1 MKSATSLAS
10 VSPSTQA
17 GKDYSS
23 VASRIV
29 SAQSSARPGV
39 VIELDTVED
48 AEQDWQNTILLHTF
62 HCDMI
67 QGSMCSA
74 YGVRPGAFPSIS
86 AMVDLRKHT
95 GFKELFYIVLAEKLD
110 NSTLMHMWQ
119 LVLESPEKGAESLNA
134 SKDTPEPADEDNLT
148 GADNTFTR
156 RVFISSAK
164 VCTQELPLPY
174 GVEVIQCV
182 PAAGHLSSAS
192 IYPACLAPYLLVTAC
207 SDNIIRFW
215 RVVDNSG
222 GSGSCFA
229 WEEWKMET
237 EGASSA
243 IQLPGSPV
251 SVSAAFT
258 GRIAVAYRSG
268 ESFTRKGQSANSN
281 SSYMNLFVAIYECE
295 SSGGIEWV
303 LEDKIILRNI
313 EIPKIQ
319 LAVDQTIFQSQ
330 DRKISAYSKLQKNL
344 YEGSKLE
351 SEKSAVN
358 MKMSR
363 VPSMATISKLKE
375 GGIDSVDSSNLVQKQ
390 LVQLDWVSNEDG
402 SHLLTVAV
410 ANNVLILTTVSS
422 EISETCKSNQIE
434 IKKSQNPRPLLRK
447 SSSMSLQPAVDEIK
461 WMIFRKISLQTAD
474 GLPPLPM
481 SVSWARDGVLMCA
494 MDNEV
499 AVYSQWKPD
508 NQVEDD
514 INDGDSR
521 RLKEK
526 DLLSLAQDTQG
537 KGGKTGGIKGGNPDA
552 RFFNESEEKAK
563 LLLGESLSDSDFM
576 SDMGLFEASH
586 LACPVL
592 PQYHPK
598 QLIELMN
605 SGKIRWVKAIL
616 NHLVKCIS
624 PATQIRQ
631 RYETNDSDK
640 GKDWS
645 RSRNL
650 TVVGGVGRSPSPI
663 RENPRSSLSAV
674 PDDSSLTF
682 AEIHSVAPLPLW
694 MLLEADKETG
704 MASNDAQE
712 YNELFSDKLE
722 EETIELDILIDDDSY
737 PKQRRLSVSAE
748 KQGLSYFG
756 PRQARILSKLLTHS
770 ELPGLTSLD
779 QMHLMA
785 LADTVASC
793 NVDITEKFAI
803 DAAKSAMSKESMSGQ
818 SSTGEPSLESLD
830 DCGLRFL
837 LAMKHYCFLQRCL
850 PISQRASIAKM
861 GLNTSNIIWGFHS
874 ESEEELVKMIPGVAR
889 GNPTWNEL
897 KELGVVWWVRS
908 NTVLRRL
915 VEIMAKSSFQK
926 NQEPLDAALFY
937 LAMKK
942 KSLVWG
948 LYRSIRDDK
957 MTQFFKNDFSEQR
970 WRKAALKNAFAL
982 MGKQRFLHASAFFL
996 LSGSLKDAM
1005 EIIISKLD
1013 DIQLAILV
1021 GRLYEGA
1028 TETYPLCVQNILK
1041 EKILGYV
1048 DDECHLSQ
1056 AHPDPF
1062 LRSIAYWIMKDYGTS
1077 LSTLLERDVGQ
1088 EHPSYV
1094 EDHPLFPSKKGE
1106 ADPVV
1111 FNFYIYLRTQPLI
1124 IRHKVTKGSED
1135 KNKALMLSGFK
1146 KGSFEDGSGPKL
1158 EDSVTPL
1165 ERKLFFSTASF
1176 HLRSGCPALA
1186 LEVLSKLPARV
1197 SHQDTKKDKKDLSSM
1212 GESTSNHDIMQTGH
1226 LDEATIDWGNLGRVS
1241 PDKKQVYFLYFA

>member
-1 MKSATSLAS
+1 
-10 VSPSTQA
+10 
-17 GKDYSS
+17 
-23 VASRIV
+23 
-29 SAQSSARPGV
+29 
-39 VIELDTVED
+39 
-48 AEQDWQNTILLHTF
+48 
-62 HCDMI
+62 
-67 QGSMCSA
+67 
-74 YGVRPGAFPSIS
+74 
-86 AMVDLRKHT
+86 MVDLRKHS
-95 GFKELFYIVLAEKLD
+95 GFREIFYIVLAEKLE
-110 NSTLMHMWQ
+110 NSTLMHMWE
-119 LVLESPEKGAESLNA
+119 LVLESPDQGVDSVNTSRDAE
-134 SKDTPEPADEDNLT
+134 TPTEQTAGENGETSEDS
-148 GADNTFTR
+148 FTR

-164 VCTQELPLPY
+164 VCKQELPLPY
-174 GVEVIQCV
+174 GVEVVQCV

-222 GSGSCFA
+222 GPGTNFE
-229 WEEWKMET
+229 WEEWRMET

-243 IQLPGSPV
+243 IQLPGLPV

-268 ESFTRKGQSANSN
+268 ESFTRKGHNVNTHA
-281 SSYMNLFVAIYECE
+281 SYMNLFVAIYECE

-303 LEDKIILRNI
+303 LEDKIVLRNI

-319 LAVDQTIFQSQ
+319 LAVDKTIFQPQ
-330 DRKISAYSKLQKNL
+330 DKKISAYSKLQKNL

-351 SEKSAVN
+351 NEKDSTTMRMA
-358 MKMSR
+358 R
-363 VPSMATISKLKE
+363 VPSQATISKLKGT
-375 GGIDSVDSSNLVQKQ
+375 GGGLDSAGSNSLVQKQ

-402 SHLLTVAV
+402 SHLLTVAI

-422 EISETCKSNQIE
+422 EIAEISKSNQVE

-447 SSSMSLQPAVDEIK
+447 SSSMNLQPSVDDIK

-508 NQVEDD
+508 TQIEDPTE
-514 INDGDSR
+514 DSDHR
-521 RLKEK
+521 RLKEA
-526 DLLSLAQDTQG
+526 DLLTLAADTQG
-537 KGGKTGGIKGGNPDA
+537 KSVKPGLKVGNSDA

-563 LLLGESLSDSDFM
+563 LMLGESLSDADFM

-598 QLIELMN
+598 QLFELMN

-624 PATQIRQ
+624 PVVQGRQ
-631 RYETNDSDK
+631 RFETNDSDK

-650 TVVGGVGRSPSPI
+650 SVVGGVGRSPSPN
-663 RENPRSSLSAV
+663 RDNQRSSVSAV
-674 PDDSSLTF
+674 PEDSTLNY
-682 AEIHSVAPLPLW
+682 AEIQNVAPLPLW
-694 MLLEADKETG
+694 MLLEADKEKG
-704 MASNDAQE
+704 MASNENQE
-712 YNELFSDKLE
+712 YNELFSDKIE
-722 EETIELDILIDDDSY
+722 EENIDLELLIDDDLH
-737 PKQRRLSVSAE
+737 PRQRRMSVSAE

-793 NVDITEKFAI
+793 NVDITEKFSI

-818 SSTGEPSLESLD
+818 SSAGEPSLESLD

-874 ESEEELVKMIPGVAR
+874 ESDDELVKMIPCVAR
-889 GNPTWNEL
+889 GKLTWTEL
-897 KELGVVWWVRS
+897 REVGVVWWVR
-908 NTVLRRL
+908 NNAVLRRL
-915 VEIMAKSSFQK
+915 VESLAKASFQK
-926 NQEPLDAALFY
+926 NQEPMDAALFY
-937 LAMKK
+937 IAMKK

-948 LYRSIRDDK
+948 LYRSIKDVK
-957 MTQFFKNDFSEQR
+957 MTQFFKNDFSEER
-970 WRKAALKNAFAL
+970 WRKAALKNAYAL
-982 MGKQRFLHASAFFL
+982 MGKQRFFHAAAFFL
-996 LSGSLKDAM
+996 LSGSLNDAM
-1005 EIIISKLD
+1005 ELIINKLD

-1028 TETYPLCVQNILK
+1028 TDTYPLCVQNVLK
-1041 EKILGYV
+1041 TKILGYREE
-1048 DDECHLSQ
+1048 DDDYHLSH

-1062 LRSIAYWIMKDYGTS
+1062 LRSISYWIMKDYGTS
-1077 LSTLLERDVGQ
+1077 LTTLLDRDVGQ
-1088 EHPSYV
+1088 EHPSFV
-1094 EDHPLFPSKKGE
+1094 EDHPLFPSKKSE
-1106 ADPVV
+1106 ADPLV
-1111 FNFYIYLRTQPLI
+1111 FNFYIFLRTQPLI

-1135 KNKALMLSGFK
+1135 KKNKALMLSGFK
-1146 KGSFEDGSGPKL
+1146 KGSFEDGSGPQL

-1176 HLRSGCPALA
+1176 HLRSGFPVLA

-1197 SHQDTKKDKKDLSSM
+1197 CHQETQKEKKSKDAVVGSA
-1212 GESTSNHDIMQTGH
+1212 STHDVMQTGH

-1241 PDKKQVYFLYFA
+1241 PDGNKDKVTCVLGFLDLFF